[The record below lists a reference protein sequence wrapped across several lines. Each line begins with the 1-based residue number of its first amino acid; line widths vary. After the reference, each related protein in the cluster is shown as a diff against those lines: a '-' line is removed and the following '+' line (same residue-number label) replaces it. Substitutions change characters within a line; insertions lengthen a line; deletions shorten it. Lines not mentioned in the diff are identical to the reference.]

1 MAARCTHVQGP
12 PHTRYAS
19 PRTRAHLSCAD
30 GRAESEWGRGEHEA
44 ALHMHGPPTR
54 GMQRQVRSRVCGRGS
69 GCQGRGGPRMR
80 LRGQQRLAESPSP
93 HSAPSAGY
101 RQRGVEP
108 VLAAG
113 ESCLSAEGQRGTTGP
128 HTLRRC
134 GFCAPCA
141 GPYEGAPW
149 RPETSCRPAGPA
161 GTQRRAS

>member
-1 MAARCTHVQGP
+1 MRRATHAVCKDKCARARACADGRAGVEQGARVALSCTRRAG

-19 PRTRAHLSCAD
+19 PHAS
-30 GRAESEWGRGEHEA
+30 
-44 ALHMHGPPTR
+44 AL
-54 GMQRQVRSRVCGRGS
+54 VVCGRGS
-69 GCQGRGGPRMR
+69 GCQSRG
-80 LRGQQRLAESPSP
+80 AENDAAGLSETRRVTPPTTSP
-93 HSAPSAGY
+93 PSAGN

-113 ESCLSAEGQRGTTGP
+113 ESCLSAYGQRGTTGP